1 MVMLIKE
8 ELKMDRQ
15 EVENLLI
22 NVVSE
27 IQKISGRDNVEV
39 TSSSKPLLDMPGFD
53 SLNGV
58 EATVEVLSKLNLQ
71 LDIVSIF
78 ANDIGAISIGE
89 AAEIVMS
96 HMTQKKGR

>member
-1 MVMLIKE
+1 MLIE
-8 ELKMDRQ
+8 QELKMDRQ

-22 NVVSE
+22 DVVSE
-27 IQKISGRDNVEV
+27 IQKISGRDYVEV

-58 EATVEVLSKLNLQ
+58 EATVEILSKLNLE

-78 ANDIGAISIGE
+78 ANDVGAISIGE
-89 AAEIVMS
+89 AAQIVISHMS
-96 HMTQKKGR
+96 HKKGT